1 MKQDTD
7 AQTLANPKIRVIN
20 NKPAKIHIGDRVPIK
35 ISTIT
40 EATGQTRNIYEYK
53 DVGVKLSVEPNIHLG
68 NNITIKMGLEI
79 SSLGNNVGTATDPQY
94 VIGSRTTET
103 MLNLKDGESVI
114 IGGLIKDEERNTVD
128 KIPLLG
134 DIPLL
139 GKLFSKTDKGTIKTD
154 ILMTVTPRII
164 RNLEVPGKE
173 FRPSGQVQRR
183 TILQSRSLQGYPQ
196 VLIQKK
202 EKQRPSQLPAL
213 CRLQNNYLRH

>member
-173 FRPSGQVQRR
+173 FQAFWSGTEENYSTKQIFAGIPTSVD
-183 TILQSRSLQGYPQ
+183 T
-196 VLIQKK
+196 KK
-202 EKQRPSQLPAL
+202 EKQQPSQLPAL